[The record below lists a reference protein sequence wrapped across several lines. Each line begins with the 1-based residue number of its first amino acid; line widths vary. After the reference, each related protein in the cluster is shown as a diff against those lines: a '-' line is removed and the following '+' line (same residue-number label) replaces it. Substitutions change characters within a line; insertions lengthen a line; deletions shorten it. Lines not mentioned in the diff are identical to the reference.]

1 MNSIMETNELLT
13 VTKAEYVQGS
23 RSSGSMSRYKE
34 IKARNTN
41 QKRRGAKAENQILI
55 EYEEYDNK
63 LLYRCAPLLASIY
76 P

>member
-1 MNSIMETNELLT
+1 METNELLT
-13 VTKAEYVQGS
+13 VTKAEYVQGYTLIREYVKVQRNKS
-23 RSSGSMSRYKE
+23 KE
-34 IKARNTN
+34 HKS
-41 QKRRGAKAENQILI
+41 KRRGAKAENQILI